1 MKQVFL
7 SFLVIFCIA
16 SCNTEQLEYGQGGR
30 NACQFVKEQAP
41 ELRDDIQDIEVI
53 AEDSLLTTVGLT
65 MESPRLAKAE
75 SDYYAGTITESQFE
89 EVISDFAKMS
99 NDIEN
104 SWRFG
109 SVVNDSLHQLKKY
122 EYMWRKVYTVRVT
135 MKSGATKEPR
145 VLMENDGVTPR
156 CIEKDFE
163 KELRE
168 YVDQMMDVINRK
180 LYGI

>member
-7 SFLVIFCIA
+7 LFMAIFCIA
-16 SCNTEQLEYGQGGR
+16 SCNTEQLKYGQGGR
-30 NACQFVKEQAP
+30 NACQFVKEQVP
-41 ELRDDIQDIEVI
+41 ELREDIQDIEVI
-53 AEDSLLTTVGLT
+53 EEDSLLATIGLSI
-65 MESPRLAKAE
+65 EINRLTKAE
-75 SDYYAGTITESQFE
+75 NDYYQGSITETQFE
-89 EVISDFAKMS
+89 GVIRDFAKMS

-109 SVVNDSLHQLKKY
+109 SVVNDSLHKLKEY

-135 MKSGATKEPR
+135 MKSGTTKEPR
-145 VLMENDGVTPR
+145 VLMDNDGVTPR
-156 CIEKDFE
+156 CIEKDVE

-168 YVDQMMDVINRK
+168 YVDQLMGVINRK